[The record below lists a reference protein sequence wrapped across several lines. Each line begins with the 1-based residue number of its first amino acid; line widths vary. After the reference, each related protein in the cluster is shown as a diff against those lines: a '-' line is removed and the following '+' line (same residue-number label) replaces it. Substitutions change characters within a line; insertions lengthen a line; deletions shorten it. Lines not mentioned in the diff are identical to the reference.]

1 MELRLQVVEGCQMP
15 VGSYVAVKLGD
26 VLKQGRYEPMRAY
39 QFPSVDKRRYA
50 KIDVFKHVGTS
61 AVMVNP
67 DDMENVSE
75 ISVTSS
81 DPTFENLRLKVE
93 MKNNAVNAPK
103 KNTGPAGPPM
113 ATAMRSQA
121 QDYLSKHGIE
131 EKMSGCIRKLLQEK
145 PDDPIDFVCTYLR
158 PLSPRAPLASAHALD
173 VSGQS
178 KVEASAQTSLPIL
191 DDDNRKKDK
200 KEDNKDKEDDKDDKK
215 ETKENKNKTEKN
227 SDTGEMDQLRQK
239 FSQALVEAADDGR
252 LENALRQPEQDV
264 GSKQESVAKER
275 RDSTESKSKRV
286 EYARRRYTANDDDS
300 IIFKP
305 KQFMDELR
313 TRSRDALVSTSNSL
327 LYAAQDFAQ
336 NPKEALGTRFLESF
350 ALRDRARI
358 ALEEAGRSRKLMLAA
373 QDMVKA
379 DLVEDPSGQ
388 CKASVDKEQEKLATT
403 RRLAAEA
410 LRAAAVSGSLELAL
424 GQETLVDLRQKTGQV
439 LMGAALDGSLARALD
454 QDKENRTEGLREQAR
469 QGLLT
474 AGGNGSLQAFSSQQE
489 DLRTRTKEALKAD
502 FAPKLSPDD
511 ARQWSKAC
519 VAQIF
524 RRSLERLSVTHPAV
538 AESYRPLWSPPSM
551 CTWSKKNRS
560 DWRGGRRPET

>member
-1 MELRLQVVEGCQMP
+1 MTRM
-15 VGSYVAVKLGD
+15 
-26 VLKQGRYEPMRAY
+26 
-39 QFPSVDKRRYA
+39 
-50 KIDVFKHVGTS
+50 T
-61 AVMVNP
+61 
-67 DDMENVSE
+67 
-75 ISVTSS
+75 
-81 DPTFENLRLKVE
+81 
-93 MKNNAVNAPK
+93 
-103 KNTGPAGPPM
+103 
-113 ATAMRSQA
+113 
-121 QDYLSKHGIE
+121 
-131 EKMSGCIRKLLQEK
+131 RK
-145 PDDPIDFVCTYLR
+145 
-158 PLSPRAPLASAHALD
+158 
-173 VSGQS
+173 
-178 KVEASAQTSLPIL
+178 
-191 DDDNRKKDK
+191 RKKD
-200 KEDNKDKEDDKDDKK
+200 
-215 ETKENKNKTEKN
+215 KTEKN

-264 GSKQESVAKER
+264 GSKQESVAEKR

-286 EYARRRYTANDDDS
+286 EYARRRYTANDDDTFM
-300 IIFKP
+300 FKP
-305 KQFMDELR
+305 KQLMDELR
-313 TRSRDALVSTSNSL
+313 ERSRDALVSTSNSL

-358 ALEEAGRSRKLMLAA
+358 ALEEAGRSGKLMPAA
-373 QDMVKA
+373 QGMVKA
-379 DLVEDPSGQ
+379 DPVADPSGQ
-388 CKASVDKEQEKLATT
+388 CKASVDKEQEKLAAT

-410 LRAAAVSGSLELAL
+410 LKAAAISGSLEVAL
-424 GQETLVDLRQKTGQV
+424 GQETIVDLRQRTGQV
-439 LMGAALDGSLARALD
+439 LMGAALDGSLARALED

-502 FAPKLSPDD
+502 LAPKLSPED

-524 RRSLERLSVTHPAV
+524 RRSLEHLSVTHPAV